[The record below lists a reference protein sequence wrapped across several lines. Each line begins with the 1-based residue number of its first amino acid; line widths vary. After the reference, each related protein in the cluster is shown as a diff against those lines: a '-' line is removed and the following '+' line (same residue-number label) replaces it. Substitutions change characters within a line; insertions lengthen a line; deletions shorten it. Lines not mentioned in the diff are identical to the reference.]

1 MDMQWITE
9 LLALIAAATAVFA
22 AVGWALW
29 FVIGLRVA
37 PLQQDVSELKV
48 AVSDLSDS
56 VSDLDGKI
64 SDLNAKFSDLIV
76 KLDTV
81 MTPFGQSLDTDSLP
95 KTDSSEDP
103 TSGSAAPAK

>member
-9 LLALIAAATAVFA
+9 LLALIAATAAVFA

-48 AVSDLSDS
+48 AVSDLSDN
-56 VSDLDGKI
+56 VSDLDDKI
-64 SDLNAKFSDLIV
+64 SDLNAKLSELIV
-76 KLDTV
+76 KFDIII
-81 MTPFGQSLDTDSLP
+81 TPFGKSLDTDSLP

-103 TSGSAAPAK
+103 MSGSSGPAQ